1 MFNRKTPA
9 VVLLSSQTFLVL
21 GASPDAKVINFECS
35 ICFGLAVVKSPH
47 TKFHRTVPQGMLRP
61 KFLHGEISIEGIAFD
76 PV

>member
-9 VVLLSSQTFLVL
+9 VVLKSSQAFLVL

-47 TKFHRTVPQGMLRP
+47 TKFHRTAP
-61 KFLHGEISIEGIAFD
+61 
-76 PV
+76 